1 MRSAGMDQQKN
12 TYYINVG
19 SGEISRSSTDS
30 PWNFKIE
37 ATDEEITRL
46 RQIFDANYDE
56 EIDGFWRAHIPFREY
71 HHDRSNDEYDKHM
84 LKVYQMIYELGDQ
97 EAKQHIDNIG
107 ILKDFTSE

>member
-1 MRSAGMDQQKN
+1 MDQQKN

-56 EIDGFWRAHIPFREY
+56 EIDGFLRAHVPFMEY

-84 LKVYQMIYELGDQ
+84 IEVYQMIYELGDQ
-97 EAKQHIDNIG
+97 EAKRHIDKIG
-107 ILKDFTSE
+107 ILRDFTSE